1 MFYATPQFIITFIF
15 SRTTYITIVENSVKI
30 KNRKMT
36 NKCHDDFVNIEE
48 RSRDEPGLLATSM
61 SRTSASSRFK
71 KENKKE
77 MLVHRNGV
85 FCKDLKSLI
94 ELLIEIR
101 DINPGEEEVQI
112 GFDDGR
118 GKMFPNY
125 IIVKP

>member
-1 MFYATPQFIITFIF
+1 
-15 SRTTYITIVENSVKI
+15 
-30 KNRKMT
+30 MT
-36 NKCHDDFVNIEE
+36 NKRHDDFVNIEE

-118 GKMFPNY
+118 GKMFPHY
-125 IIVKP
+125 VIVKP